1 MSAYKSLTVVITG
14 AGSGMGRAY
23 ALAYAR
29 QGARLA
35 LNDFD
40 PAGLEQ
46 TENLLRAQG
55 AQEVLAEV
63 FSVADRTAFA
73 DFAAKVI
80 QRWGAPDV
88 VVNNAG
94 IEGAVK
100 PVWTTT
106 EQDYRRI
113 MDVNFFGVV
122 NGTQLFLPAMRERG
136 RGTVVNVSSIFG
148 LVGTPNSADYC
159 ASKFAVRGFTEALMV
174 ELQNSPVKAM
184 LVHPGGI
191 ATNIVKRSTAADF
204 GQNYLTTP
212 PEKIVAV
219 VMRAVER
226 GQARVIYGHGALKT
240 WLASWALPLKVRN
253 WAIWRELAQ
262 VTDQSDYAATARPA
276 TRNAQRDAA

>member
-1 MSAYKSLTVVITG
+1 MATSKQQTVVITG

-29 QGARLA
+29 RGARLA

-40 PAGLEQ
+40 SAGLEH
-46 TENLLRAQG
+46 TRALLQAQG
-55 AQEVLAEV
+55 ATQVLIEV
-63 FSVADRTAFA
+63 FSVADRAAFA
-73 DFAAKVI
+73 DFAGMVI

-88 VVNNAG
+88 VINNAG

-113 MDVNFFGVV
+113 MDVNFYGVV
-122 NGTQLFLPAMRERG
+122 NGTQVFLPAMRERG
-136 RGTVVNVSSIFG
+136 RGTIVNVSSIFG
-148 LVGTPNSADYC
+148 LEGTPNSADYC
-159 ASKFAVRGFTEALMV
+159 ASKFSVRGFTEALMV
-174 ELQNSPVKAM
+174 ELQSSPVKAM

-191 ATNIVKRSTAADF
+191 ATNIVKSSTAADF

-219 VMRAVER
+219 VMRAIER
-226 GQARVIYGHGALKT
+226 GQARVVYGHGAAKT
-240 WLASWALPLKVRN
+240 WLASWALPLRVRN
-253 WAIWRELAQ
+253 WAIWRELSR
-262 VTDQSDYAATARPA
+262 VTDQSDYAAQSRPGPTA
-276 TRNAQRDAA
+276 AQRDAA

>member
-1 MSAYKSLTVVITG
+1 MRTTQPSTVVITG

-23 ALAYAR
+23 ALAYA
-29 QGARLA
+29 QHGARLA

-40 PAGLEQ
+40 AAGLEQ
-46 TENLLRAQG
+46 TQALLKAQG
-55 AQEVLAEV
+55 CDQMIAEV
-63 FSVADRTAFA
+63 FSVADRSAFSG
-73 DFAAKVI
+73 FAHRVI

-88 VVNNAG
+88 VLNNAG

-100 PVWTTT
+100 PVWTTS

-122 NGTQLFLPAMRERG
+122 NGTQLFLPAMRERR
-136 RGTVVNVSSIFG
+136 RGTIVNVSSIFG

-174 ELQNSPVKAM
+174 ELQDSPVNAM

-191 ATNIVKRSTAADF
+191 ATNIVKNSTATDF

-219 VMRAVER
+219 VMRAIDK
-226 GQARVIYGHGALKT
+226 GQARVVYGHGALKT
-240 WLASWALPLKVRN
+240 WLASWALPLKLRN
-253 WAIWRELAQ
+253 WAIWRELAA
-262 VTDQSDYAATARPA
+262 VTDQTDYASSPPPRGQST
-276 TRNAQRDAA
+276 